1 MAVYFSTEERGNKK
15 GDYLIRLSWHH
26 KGERYQTTIGLTT
39 KTCVSKNRVIS
50 GGRRNSKNMSVD
62 EINLILEKI
71 EKFIYACETYAMKIG
86 VSLMNGTMRGLF
98 KDFKASN
105 YANEQ
110 DIIQKWITVSPSN
123 GLYWHKY
130 DGHFYKKLCEATDS
144 SDSSTKY
151 VIYQELF
158 GKSRIFSML
167 IEEFYGMVEYEGQ
180 ILCRFAE
187 VSPEI
192 ALEENA
198 EWKEVCYLDKFE
210 H

>member
-1 MAVYFSTEERGNKK
+1 MRDICHENRCIIDEWYNERLVQG
-15 GDYLIRLSWHH
+15 
-26 KGERYQTTIGLTT
+26 
-39 KTCVSKNRVIS
+39 
-50 GGRRNSKNMSVD
+50 
-62 EINLILEKI
+62 
-71 EKFIYACETYAMKIG
+71 
-86 VSLMNGTMRGLF
+86 
-98 KDFKASN
+98 FKASN

-110 DIIQKWITVSPSN
+110 EIIQKWINVSPSN

-130 DGHFYKKLCEATDS
+130 DGYFYKKLCEATDS

-158 GKSRIFSML
+158 GQSRIFSML
-167 IEEFYGMVEYEGQ
+167 IEEFYGKVEYEGQ

-187 VSPEI
+187 VAPEI

>member
-1 MAVYFSTEERGNKK
+1 MAVNFTTEERGNKK
-15 GDYLIRLSWHH
+15 GDFLIRLSWHL
-26 KGERYQTTIGLTT
+26 KRQRYQTTIGLTT
-39 KTCVSKNRVIS
+39 KTNISNNRVIS
-50 GGRRNSKNMSVD
+50 GGRRNSRNMSVD
-62 EINLILEKI
+62 EINQILEKI
-71 EKFIYACETYAMKIG
+71 EKFIYTCEVYAMKTG
-86 VSLMNGTMRGLF
+86 VSLTKGTMIGLF

-110 DIIQKWITVSPSN
+110 EIMQKWITVSPSN

-158 GKSRIFSML
+158 GKSRIFSMP
-167 IEEFYGMVEYEGQ
+167 IEEFYGMVEHEGQ

-187 VSPEI
+187 VEPEI

-198 EWKEVCYLDKFE
+198 E
-210 H
+210 

>member
-15 GDYLIRLSWHH
+15 GDFLIRLSWHF
-26 KGERYQTTIGLTT
+26 KGQRYQTTIGLTT
-39 KTCVSKNRVIS
+39 KSSISHNKVTS

-71 EKFIYACETYAMKIG
+71 EKFIYACETYALKIG

-105 YANEQ
+105 YTNEHEV
-110 DIIQKWITVSPSN
+110 IQKWITVSPSN

-130 DGHFYKKLCEATDS
+130 DGHFYKKICEATDS

-158 GKSRIFSML
+158 GQCRIFSMPVK
-167 IEEFYGMVEYEGQ
+167 EFYGMVEYERQ
-180 ILCRFAE
+180 ILKRFAE
-187 VSPEI
+187 VTPEI

-198 EWKEVCYLDKFE
+198 KRKEAWYFDQFK